1 MSQTRR
7 GWPFSGM
14 KFAGRFGFVIGLSG
28 LSWALA
34 LATGTACATDFRS
47 NDDKRGPRPCKVL
60 IIGNSYTYFNNLP
73 RMLEQIGQADKPP
86 RNLSCEMVVE
96 GGATL
101 KKTWDDG
108 KARKAI
114 ERGGWDFVV
123 LQEQSTLGITYLVQ
137 GQSRIVASPRY
148 AEFARRFDELIRKV
162 GGRTVMFAFW
172 ARENVP
178 LEDHNALAYYHFRVG
193 KDLGALIA
201 PVGFAWQVAQKR
213 DPRAALYQDDHS
225 HPRPE
230 GTYLAALVLYATCF
244 GAVPQDLPRR
254 VSGARMDVEGKP
266 VEGGDGT
273 LVELSPGMTNAFR
286 DAAKQSLTA
295 GTTYVRDLETHKPE
309 PPVLPKLEGGQRP
322 APESLIGEWT
332 GETKV
337 YPKGPEKS
345 ETMTLRLSRTNDSWH
360 ADAKIAFGGKRPDII
375 PSIADFQ
382 ITDQGISFND
392 VNKAPNGGGIAH
404 YRAALN
410 GKTLRGITEINRPEA
425 SLYVIGTWEL
435 HKK

>member
-7 GWPFSGM
+7 GWPLSGM
-14 KFAGRFGFVIGLSG
+14 RIAGRFSFVVRLAG

-34 LATGTACATDFRS
+34 ITTGIACATDFRG
-47 NDDKRGPRPCKVL
+47 NDDKPAPKPCKVL

-101 KKTWDDG
+101 KKTWEDG

-123 LQEQSTLGITYLVQ
+123 LQEQSTLGITYLVE
-137 GQSRIVASPRY
+137 GQPRIVESPRY
-148 AEFARRFDELIRKV
+148 LEFARRFDELIRKV
-162 GGRTVMFAFW
+162 GARTVMFAFW
-172 ARENVP
+172 ARENAP
-178 LEDHNALAYYHFRVG
+178 REDHNALAYYHSRVG

-201 PVGFAWQVAQKR
+201 PIGFAWQAAQKR
-213 DPRAALYQDDHS
+213 DPKTALYQDDRS

-230 GTYLAALVLYATCF
+230 GTYLAALALYATCF

-254 VSGARMDVEGKP
+254 VTGARIDIEGNP
-266 VEGGDGT
+266 VKGGDVT
-273 LVELSPGMTNAFR
+273 LVELSQGMANAFR
-286 DAAKQSLTA
+286 EAVKESLTA
-295 GTTYVRDLETHKPE
+295 STTYVRDLETHKPE
-309 PPVLPKLEGGQRP
+309 PPVLPKLERGQRP
-322 APESLIGEWT
+322 SPESLIGEWT

-337 YPKGPEKS
+337 YPKDPDKS
-345 ETMTLRLSRTNDSWH
+345 ETLTLRLSRTDNSWR
-360 ADAKIAFGGKRPDII
+360 ADGKISFGGKPTDII

-382 ITDQGISFND
+382 VTDQGISFND
-392 VNKAPNGGGIAH
+392 VNKASNGGGIAQ
-404 YRAALN
+404 YRARFD
-410 GKTLRGITEINRPEA
+410 GKTLRGITEINRPET